1 MMRLHLGCGTNHLP
15 GWVNV
20 DFNPNYSP
28 DVLDDVMRLSKFDKG
43 CADEILAEHVLEHL
57 PLNGS
62 LIALNRWREVLK
74 IGGKLTIEVPD
85 LKRACFEFLECQ
97 DFDPAPES
105 ILNRYPNLHRIL
117 NNQGDTWFYRGWGQA
132 LSTQVPVYETV
143 QEALQGV
150 GPDAI
155 LTAVNRHVRNLE
167 STKLRRKLAP
177 VSTISKA
184 RRLAKEHPEVERK
197 VNEFL
202 DSLLKDYSV

>member
-117 NNQGDTWFYRGWGQA
+117 NNQGDTWFYRGWGRARNFFGSQDYPGQFH
-132 LSTQVPVYETV
+132 LSGWWKEK
-143 QEALQGV
+143 L
-150 GPDAI
+150 
-155 LTAVNRHVRNLE
+155 VNELE
-167 STKLRRKLAP
+167 KRGFKI
-177 VSTISKA
+177 ISA
-184 RRLAKEHPEVERK
+184 MESFEFTDSSERK
-197 VNEFL
+197 ALGFSGHSEEEPCLRVVAER
-202 DSLLKDYSV
+202 KE